1 MLPRADWG
9 RRCRRGRGRALALLP
24 PVLSRGPPE
33 RRGGPL
39 RSGRLLEE
47 HQSTGVHSP
56 RTGKTIGAG
65 PFPEASTRPPG
76 KALSLE
82 VVIVAAAVSAAPLL
96 FPETA
101 PCHRAPAPPGGRP
114 FGPLA
119 GGHSTSTLWGVIHA
133 PKGRGAPRLSHS
145 EVNHGYLR

>member
-9 RRCRRGRGRALALLP
+9 RRCRRGRDRALALLP

-76 KALSLE
+76 KALSHEDGSLLADHEYGAGATTDEAIEDALRRVAERHGINLE
-82 VVIVAAAVSAAPLL
+82 ASLL
-96 FPETA
+96 T
-101 PCHRAPAPPGGRP
+101 
-114 FGPLA
+114 
-119 GGHSTSTLWGVIHA
+119 WDD
-133 PKGRGAPRLSHS
+133 
-145 EVNHGYLR
+145 